1 MRMRLVVG
9 FILLFFIFLLSR
21 VYYLS
26 IKSNVYYEELA
37 KQNAIKTE
45 FLPPVRGQITDRNGT
60 LLAINDLGFSISIK
74 PYLSIKKSNKGILD
88 KELSELT
95 NLFPD
100 LNASKLAEIY
110 KRNDSYYNQDFIK
123 VVDFIPYDE
132 IIPHYSE
139 LNLNKTIK
147 IDPVV
152 KRKYPFG
159 KLASHIIGYV
169 GKANLQDV
177 QENEI
182 AKLSNYTGKSG
193 IERYYNDILQGE
205 KGTRVYKVNALNQE
219 VEQLSY
225 TPAMSNDIELT
236 IDIELQSYLTSLFEG
251 NAGAAIIM
259 NVNDGSILAAGSF
272 PEYDLNPFVTGISF
286 KDWDELS
293 NSLDHPFTN
302 KLINGY
308 YPPGSVVKMGVG
320 LSFLNSKN
328 ISPSTQ
334 YVCNGSIELGGR
346 FFRCWNRSGHGPV
359 DLKHAIKYSC
369 DVYFYNG
376 SLQVGIDQISETLSR
391 IGFGAKTGVD
401 LPSEFVGTLPSK
413 EWKMQRYRQ
422 SWFQG
427 DTLNTAIGQ
436 GNFLA
441 TPMQIARYTAQIAK
455 GAEVVPHFLKSVEN
469 NNTITE
475 DKAQDSNEIFT
486 LFEKS
491 QLPYIRDAMYAVA
504 NEQGGTSYHY
514 LRNLEVKVAA
524 KTGTAQVVGFSQAD
538 KNRVD
543 EKQLRY
549 YTRSHAWVTSYAPYS
564 KPRYVV
570 TVLVEHGGRTISS
583 GVATAKIYQKMI
595 ELGYFKPENK
605 ANSPKKN

>member
-455 GAEVVPHFLKSVEN
+455 GGEVIPHFLKSIEN
-469 NNTITE
+469 NNTTIE
-475 DKAQDSNEIFT
+475 NQMDENKKEIFT

-504 NEQGGTSYHY
+504 NEQGGTSYRY
-514 LRNLEVKVAA
+514 LHNLDVKVAA
-524 KTGTAQVVGFSQAD
+524 KTGTAQVVGFSQTD

-543 EKQLRY
+543 EKQFEY
-549 YTRSHAWVTSYAPYS
+549 YTRSHAWLTSYAPYS
-564 KPRYVV
+564 KPKYVV
-570 TVLVEHGGRTISS
+570 TVLLEHGGR
-583 GVATAKIYQKMI
+583 
-595 ELGYFKPENK
+595 
-605 ANSPKKN
+605 

>member
-455 GAEVVPHFLKSVEN
+455 GGKVIPYFLKSIEN
-469 NNTITE
+469 NNTTIE
-475 DKAQDSNEIFT
+475 NQMDENKKEIFT

-504 NEQGGTSYHY
+504 NEQGGTSYRY
-514 LRNLEVKVAA
+514 LHNLDVKVAA
-524 KTGTAQVVGFSQAD
+524 KTGTAQVVGFSQTD

-543 EKQLRY
+543 EKQFEY
-549 YTRSHAWVTSYAPYS
+549 YTRSHAWLTSYAPYS
-564 KPRYVV
+564 KPKYVV
-570 TVLVEHGGRTISS
+570 TVLLEHGGRNITS
-583 GVATAKIYQKMI
+583 GATVAKIYQKMI
-595 ELGYFKPENK
+595 ELGYFK
-605 ANSPKKN
+605 

>member
-45 FLPPVRGQITDRNGT
+45 FLAPVRGQITDRNGT

-225 TPAMSNDIELT
+225 TPAKSNDIELT

-272 PEYDLNPFVTGISF
+272 HEYDLNPFVTGISF

-455 GAEVVPHFLKSVEN
+455 GGEVIPHFLKSIEN
-469 NNTITE
+469 NNTTIE
-475 DKAQDSNEIFT
+475 NQMDENKKEIFT

-504 NEQGGTSYHY
+504 NEQGGTSYRY
-514 LRNLEVKVAA
+514 LHNLDVKVAA
-524 KTGTAQVVGFSQAD
+524 KTGTAQVVGFSQTD

-543 EKQLRY
+543 EKQFEY
-549 YTRSHAWVTSYAPYS
+549 YTRSHAWLTSYAPYS
-564 KPRYVV
+564 KPKYVV
-570 TVLVEHGGRTISS
+570 TVLLEHGGRNITS
-583 GVATAKIYQKMI
+583 GATVAKIYQKMI
-595 ELGYFKPENK
+595 DLGYFK
-605 ANSPKKN
+605 

>member
-391 IGFGAKTGVD
+391 IGFGVKTGVD

-455 GAEVVPHFLKSVEN
+455 GGEVIPHFLKSIEN
-469 NNTITE
+469 NNTTIE
-475 DKAQDSNEIFT
+475 NQMDENKKEIFT

-504 NEQGGTSYHY
+504 NEQGGTSYRY
-514 LRNLEVKVAA
+514 LHNLDVKVAA
-524 KTGTAQVVGFSQAD
+524 KTGTAQVVGFSQTD

-543 EKQLRY
+543 EKQFEY
-549 YTRSHAWVTSYAPYS
+549 YTRSHAWLTSYAPYS
-564 KPRYVV
+564 KPKYVV
-570 TVLVEHGGRTISS
+570 TVLLEHGGRNITS
-583 GVATAKIYQKMI
+583 GATVAKIYQKMI
-595 ELGYFKPENK
+595 ELGYFK
-605 ANSPKKN
+605 

>member
-88 KELSELT
+88 KELSEFT

-455 GAEVVPHFLKSVEN
+455 GGEVIPHFLKSIEN
-469 NNTITE
+469 NNTTIE
-475 DKAQDSNEIFT
+475 NQMDENKKEIFT

-504 NEQGGTSYHY
+504 NEQGGTSYRY
-514 LRNLEVKVAA
+514 LHNLDVKVAA
-524 KTGTAQVVGFSQAD
+524 KTGTAQVVGFSQTD

-543 EKQLRY
+543 EKQFEY
-549 YTRSHAWVTSYAPYS
+549 YTRSHAWLTSYAPYS
-564 KPRYVV
+564 KPKYVV
-570 TVLVEHGGRTISS
+570 TVLLEHGGRNITS
-583 GVATAKIYQKMI
+583 GATVAKIYQKMI
-595 ELGYFKPENK
+595 DLGYFK
-605 ANSPKKN
+605 

>member
-100 LNASKLAEIY
+100 LNASKLAEIN

-455 GAEVVPHFLKSVEN
+455 GGEVIPHFLKSIEN
-469 NNTITE
+469 NNTTIE
-475 DKAQDSNEIFT
+475 NQMDENKKEIFT

-504 NEQGGTSYHY
+504 NEQGGTSYRY
-514 LRNLEVKVAA
+514 LHNLNVKVAA
-524 KTGTAQVVGFSQAD
+524 KTGTAQVVGFSQTD

-543 EKQLRY
+543 EKQFEY
-549 YTRSHAWVTSYAPYS
+549 YTRSHAWLTSYAPYS
-564 KPRYVV
+564 KPKYVV
-570 TVLVEHGGRTISS
+570 TVLLEHGGRNITS
-583 GVATAKIYQKMI
+583 GATVAKIYQKMI
-595 ELGYFKPENK
+595 ELGYFK
-605 ANSPKKN
+605 

>member
-45 FLPPVRGQITDRNGT
+45 FLAPVRGQITDRNGT

-455 GAEVVPHFLKSVEN
+455 GGEVIPHFLKSIEN
-469 NNTITE
+469 NNTTIE
-475 DKAQDSNEIFT
+475 NQMDENKKEIFT

-504 NEQGGTSYHY
+504 NEQGGTSYRY
-514 LRNLEVKVAA
+514 LHNLDVKVAA
-524 KTGTAQVVGFSQAD
+524 KTGTAQVVGFSQTD

-543 EKQLRY
+543 EKQFEY
-549 YTRSHAWVTSYAPYS
+549 YTRSHAWLTSYAPYS
-564 KPRYVV
+564 KPKYVV
-570 TVLVEHGGRTISS
+570 TVLLEHGGRNITS
-583 GVATAKIYQKMI
+583 GATVAKIYQKMI
-595 ELGYFKPENK
+595 DLGYFK
-605 ANSPKKN
+605 

>member
-225 TPAMSNDIELT
+225 TPPISNDIELT

-401 LPSEFVGTLPSK
+401 LPNEFVGTLPSK

-422 SWFQG
+422 AWFQG

-455 GAEVVPHFLKSVEN
+455 GGEVIPHFLKSIEN
-469 NNTITE
+469 NNTTIE
-475 DKAQDSNEIFT
+475 NQMGENKKEIFT

-504 NEQGGTSYHY
+504 NEEGGTSYRY
-514 LRNLEVKVAA
+514 LHNLDVKVAA
-524 KTGTAQVVGFSQAD
+524 KTGTAQVVGFSQTD

-543 EKQLRY
+543 EKQFEY
-549 YTRSHAWVTSYAPYS
+549 YTRSHAWLTSYAPYS
-564 KPRYVV
+564 KPKYVV
-570 TVLVEHGGRTISS
+570 TVLLEHGGRNITS
-583 GVATAKIYQKMI
+583 GAIVAKIYQKMI
-595 ELGYFKPENK
+595 ELGYFK
-605 ANSPKKN
+605 

>member
-286 KDWDELS
+286 KDWDELL

-334 YVCNGSIELGGR
+334 YICNGSIELGGR

-455 GAEVVPHFLKSVEN
+455 GGEVIPHFLKSIEN
-469 NNTITE
+469 NNTTIE
-475 DKAQDSNEIFT
+475 NQMDENKKEIFT

-504 NEQGGTSYHY
+504 NEQGGTSYRY
-514 LRNLEVKVAA
+514 LHNLDVKVAA
-524 KTGTAQVVGFSQAD
+524 KTGTAQVVGFSQTD

-543 EKQLRY
+543 EKQFEY
-549 YTRSHAWVTSYAPYS
+549 YTRSHAWLTSYAPYS
-564 KPRYVV
+564 KPKYVV
-570 TVLVEHGGRTISS
+570 TVLLEHGGRNITS
-583 GVATAKIYQKMI
+583 GATVAKIYQKMI
-595 ELGYFKPENK
+595 DLGYFK
-605 ANSPKKN
+605 

>member
-45 FLPPVRGQITDRNGT
+45 FLPPVGGQITDRNGT

-455 GAEVVPHFLKSVEN
+455 GGEVIPHFLKSIEN
-469 NNTITE
+469 NNTTIE
-475 DKAQDSNEIFT
+475 NQMDENKKEIFT

-504 NEQGGTSYHY
+504 NEQGGTSYRY
-514 LRNLEVKVAA
+514 LHNLDVKVAA
-524 KTGTAQVVGFSQAD
+524 KTGTAQVVGFSQTD

-543 EKQLRY
+543 EKQFEY
-549 YTRSHAWVTSYAPYS
+549 YTRSHAWLTSYAPYS
-564 KPRYVV
+564 KPKYVV
-570 TVLVEHGGRTISS
+570 TVLLEHGGRNITS
-583 GVATAKIYQKMI
+583 GATVAKIYQKMI
-595 ELGYFKPENK
+595 ELGYFK
-605 ANSPKKN
+605 

>member
-45 FLPPVRGQITDRNGT
+45 FLAPVRGQITDRNGT

-455 GAEVVPHFLKSVEN
+455 GGEVIPHFLKSIEN
-469 NNTITE
+469 NNTTIE
-475 DKAQDSNEIFT
+475 NQMDENKKEIFT

-504 NEQGGTSYHY
+504 NEQGGTSYRY
-514 LRNLEVKVAA
+514 LHNLNVKVAA
-524 KTGTAQVVGFSQAD
+524 KTGTAQVVGFSQTD

-543 EKQLRY
+543 EKQFEY
-549 YTRSHAWVTSYAPYS
+549 YTRSHAWLTSYAPYS
-564 KPRYVV
+564 KPKYVV
-570 TVLVEHGGRTISS
+570 TVLLEHGGRNITS
-583 GVATAKIYQKMI
+583 GATVAKIYQKMI
-595 ELGYFKPENK
+595 ELGYFK
-605 ANSPKKN
+605 

>member
-45 FLPPVRGQITDRNGT
+45 FLAPVRGQITDRNGT

-88 KELSELT
+88 KELSELE

-139 LNLNKTIK
+139 LNLNKTIR

-455 GAEVVPHFLKSVEN
+455 GEEVIPHFLKKIEN
-469 NNTITE
+469 NNTIIE
-475 DKAQDSNEIFT
+475 NQIGENKKEIFT

-504 NEQGGTSYHY
+504 NEQGGTSYRY
-514 LRNLEVKVAA
+514 LHNLDVKVAA
-524 KTGTAQVVGFSQAD
+524 KTGTAQVVGFSQTD

-543 EKQLRY
+543 EKQFEY
-549 YTRSHAWVTSYAPYS
+549 YSRSHAWVTSYAPYS
-564 KPRYVV
+564 KPKYVV
-570 TVLVEHGGRTISS
+570 TVLLEHGGRNITS
-583 GVATAKIYQKMI
+583 GATVAKIYQKMI
-595 ELGYFKPENK
+595 ELGYFK
-605 ANSPKKN
+605 

>member
-9 FILLFFIFLLSR
+9 FMLLFFIFLLSR

-455 GAEVVPHFLKSVEN
+455 GGEVIPHFLKSIEN
-469 NNTITE
+469 NNTTIE
-475 DKAQDSNEIFT
+475 NQMDENKKEIFT

-504 NEQGGTSYHY
+504 NEQGGTSYRY
-514 LRNLEVKVAA
+514 LHNLNVKVAA
-524 KTGTAQVVGFSQAD
+524 KTGTAQVVGFSQTD

-543 EKQLRY
+543 EKQFEY
-549 YTRSHAWVTSYAPYS
+549 YTRSHAWLTSYAPYS
-564 KPRYVV
+564 KPKYVV
-570 TVLVEHGGRTISS
+570 TVLLEHGGRNITS
-583 GVATAKIYQKMI
+583 GATVAKIYQKMI
-595 ELGYFKPENK
+595 ELGYFK
-605 ANSPKKN
+605 

>member
-272 PEYDLNPFVTGISF
+272 PEYDLNPFATGISF

-455 GAEVVPHFLKSVEN
+455 GGEVIPHFLKSIEN
-469 NNTITE
+469 NNTTIE
-475 DKAQDSNEIFT
+475 NQMDENKKEIFT

-504 NEQGGTSYHY
+504 NEQGGTSYRY
-514 LRNLEVKVAA
+514 LHNLDVKVAA
-524 KTGTAQVVGFSQAD
+524 KTGTAQVVGFSQTD

-543 EKQLRY
+543 EKQFEY
-549 YTRSHAWVTSYAPYS
+549 YTRSHAWLTSYAPYS
-564 KPRYVV
+564 KPKYVV
-570 TVLVEHGGRTISS
+570 TVLLEHGGRNITS
-583 GVATAKIYQKMI
+583 GATVAKIYQKMI
-595 ELGYFKPENK
+595 DLGYFK
-605 ANSPKKN
+605 

>member
-225 TPAMSNDIELT
+225 APAMSNDIELT

-455 GAEVVPHFLKSVEN
+455 GGEVIPHFLKSIEN
-469 NNTITE
+469 NNNTTIE
-475 DKAQDSNEIFT
+475 NQMDENKKEIFT

-504 NEQGGTSYHY
+504 NEQGGTSYRY
-514 LRNLEVKVAA
+514 LHNLDVKVAA
-524 KTGTAQVVGFSQAD
+524 KTGTAQVVGFSQTD

-543 EKQLRY
+543 EKQFEY
-549 YTRSHAWVTSYAPYS
+549 YTRSHAWLTSYAPYS
-564 KPRYVV
+564 KPKYVV
-570 TVLVEHGGRTISS
+570 TVLLEHGGRNITS
-583 GVATAKIYQKMI
+583 GATVAKIYQKMI
-595 ELGYFKPENK
+595 ELGYFK
-605 ANSPKKN
+605 

>member
-132 IIPHYSE
+132 IISHYSE

-236 IDIELQSYLTSLFEG
+236 IDIELQSYLTSLLEG

-455 GAEVVPHFLKSVEN
+455 GGEVIPHFLKSIEN
-469 NNTITE
+469 NNTTIE
-475 DKAQDSNEIFT
+475 NQMDENKKEIFT

-504 NEQGGTSYHY
+504 NEQGGTSYRY
-514 LRNLEVKVAA
+514 LHNLDVKVAA
-524 KTGTAQVVGFSQAD
+524 KTGTAQVVGFSQTD

-543 EKQLRY
+543 EKQFEY
-549 YTRSHAWVTSYAPYS
+549 YTRSHAWLTSYAPYS
-564 KPRYVV
+564 KPKYVV
-570 TVLVEHGGRTISS
+570 TVLLEHGGRNITS
-583 GVATAKIYQKMI
+583 GATVAKIYQKMI
-595 ELGYFKPENK
+595 ELGYFK
-605 ANSPKKN
+605 

>member
-455 GAEVVPHFLKSVEN
+455 GGEVIPHFLKSIEN
-469 NNTITE
+469 NNTTIE
-475 DKAQDSNEIFT
+475 NQMDENKKEIFT

-491 QLPYIRDAMYAVA
+491 QLPYVRDAMYAVA
-504 NEQGGTSYHY
+504 NEQGGTSYRY
-514 LRNLEVKVAA
+514 LHNLDVKVAA
-524 KTGTAQVVGFSQAD
+524 KTGTAQVVGFSQTD

-543 EKQLRY
+543 EKQFEY
-549 YTRSHAWVTSYAPYS
+549 YTRSHAWLTSYAPYS
-564 KPRYVV
+564 KPKYVV
-570 TVLVEHGGRTISS
+570 TVLLEHGGRNITS
-583 GVATAKIYQKMI
+583 GATVAKIYQKMI
-595 ELGYFKPENK
+595 ELGYFK
-605 ANSPKKN
+605 

>member
-37 KQNAIKTE
+37 KQNAIKIE

-455 GAEVVPHFLKSVEN
+455 GGEVIPHFLKSIEN
-469 NNTITE
+469 NNTTIE
-475 DKAQDSNEIFT
+475 NQMDENKKEIFT

-504 NEQGGTSYHY
+504 NEQGGTSYRY
-514 LRNLEVKVAA
+514 LHNLDVKVAA
-524 KTGTAQVVGFSQAD
+524 KTGTAQVVGFSQTD

-543 EKQLRY
+543 EKQFEY
-549 YTRSHAWVTSYAPYS
+549 YTRSHAWLTSYAPYS
-564 KPRYVV
+564 KPKYVV
-570 TVLVEHGGRTISS
+570 TVLLEHGGRNITS
-583 GVATAKIYQKMI
+583 GATVAKIYQKMI
-595 ELGYFKPENK
+595 ELGYFK
-605 ANSPKKN
+605 

>member
-293 NSLDHPFTN
+293 NSLEHPFTN

-455 GAEVVPHFLKSVEN
+455 GGEVIPHFLKSIEN
-469 NNTITE
+469 NNTTIE
-475 DKAQDSNEIFT
+475 NQMDENKKEIFT

-504 NEQGGTSYHY
+504 NEQGGTSYRY
-514 LRNLEVKVAA
+514 LHNLDVKVAA
-524 KTGTAQVVGFSQAD
+524 KTGTAQVVGFSQTD

-543 EKQLRY
+543 EKQFEY
-549 YTRSHAWVTSYAPYS
+549 YTRSHAWLTSYAPYS
-564 KPRYVV
+564 KPKYVV
-570 TVLVEHGGRTISS
+570 TVLLEHGGRNITL
-583 GVATAKIYQKMI
+583 GATVAKIYQKMI
-595 ELGYFKPENK
+595 DLGYFK
-605 ANSPKKN
+605 

>member
-95 NLFPD
+95 NLSPD

-455 GAEVVPHFLKSVEN
+455 GGEVIPHFLKSIEN
-469 NNTITE
+469 NNTTIE
-475 DKAQDSNEIFT
+475 NQMDENKKEIFT

-504 NEQGGTSYHY
+504 NEQGGTSYRY
-514 LRNLEVKVAA
+514 LHNLDVKVAA
-524 KTGTAQVVGFSQAD
+524 KTGTAQVVGFSQTD

-543 EKQLRY
+543 EKQFEY
-549 YTRSHAWVTSYAPYS
+549 YTRSHAWLTSYAPYS
-564 KPRYVV
+564 KPKYVV
-570 TVLVEHGGRTISS
+570 TVLLEHGGRNITS
-583 GVATAKIYQKMI
+583 GATVAKIYQKMI
-595 ELGYFKPENK
+595 ELGYFK
-605 ANSPKKN
+605 

>member
-272 PEYDLNPFVTGISF
+272 PEYDLNPFATGISF

-455 GAEVVPHFLKSVEN
+455 GGEVIPHFLKSIEN
-469 NNTITE
+469 NNTTIE
-475 DKAQDSNEIFT
+475 NQMDENKKEIFT

-504 NEQGGTSYHY
+504 NEQGGTSYRY
-514 LRNLEVKVAA
+514 LHNLDVKVAA
-524 KTGTAQVVGFSQAD
+524 KTGTAQVVGFSQTD

-543 EKQLRY
+543 EKQFEY
-549 YTRSHAWVTSYAPYS
+549 YTRSHAWLTSYAPYS
-564 KPRYVV
+564 KPKYVV
-570 TVLVEHGGRTISS
+570 TVLLEHGGRNITS
-583 GVATAKIYQKMI
+583 GATVAKIYQKMI
-595 ELGYFKPENK
+595 ELGYFK
-605 ANSPKKN
+605 

>member
-37 KQNAIKTE
+37 KQNTIKTE

-455 GAEVVPHFLKSVEN
+455 GGEVIPHFLKSIEN
-469 NNTITE
+469 NNTTIE
-475 DKAQDSNEIFT
+475 NQMDENKKEIFT

-504 NEQGGTSYHY
+504 NEQGGTSYRY
-514 LRNLEVKVAA
+514 LHNLNVKVAA
-524 KTGTAQVVGFSQAD
+524 KTGTAQVVGFSQTD

-543 EKQLRY
+543 EKQFEY
-549 YTRSHAWVTSYAPYS
+549 YTRSHAWLTSYAPYS
-564 KPRYVV
+564 KPKYVV
-570 TVLVEHGGRTISS
+570 TVLLEHGGRNITS
-583 GVATAKIYQKMI
+583 GATVAKIYQKMI
-595 ELGYFKPENK
+595 ELGYFK
-605 ANSPKKN
+605 

>member
-205 KGTRVYKVNALNQE
+205 KGTRVYKINALNQE
-219 VEQLSY
+219 VEQLSH

-455 GAEVVPHFLKSVEN
+455 GGEVIPHFLKSIEN
-469 NNTITE
+469 NNTTIE
-475 DKAQDSNEIFT
+475 NQMDENKKEIFT

-504 NEQGGTSYHY
+504 NEQGGTSYRY
-514 LRNLEVKVAA
+514 LHNLDVKVAA
-524 KTGTAQVVGFSQAD
+524 KTGTAQVVGFSQTD

-543 EKQLRY
+543 EKQFEY
-549 YTRSHAWVTSYAPYS
+549 YTRSHAWLTSYAPYS
-564 KPRYVV
+564 KPKYVV
-570 TVLVEHGGRTISS
+570 TVLLEHGGRNITS
-583 GVATAKIYQKMI
+583 GATVAKIYQKMI
-595 ELGYFKPENK
+595 ELGYFK
-605 ANSPKKN
+605 

>member
-293 NSLDHPFTN
+293 TSLDHPFTN

-455 GAEVVPHFLKSVEN
+455 GGEVIPHFLKSIEN
-469 NNTITE
+469 NNTTIE
-475 DKAQDSNEIFT
+475 NQMDENKKEIFT

-504 NEQGGTSYHY
+504 NEQGGTSYRY
-514 LRNLEVKVAA
+514 LHNLNVKVAA
-524 KTGTAQVVGFSQAD
+524 KTGTAQVVGFSQTD

-543 EKQLRY
+543 EKQFEY
-549 YTRSHAWVTSYAPYS
+549 YTRSHAWLTSYAPYS
-564 KPRYVV
+564 KPKYVV
-570 TVLVEHGGRTISS
+570 TVLLEHGGRNITS
-583 GVATAKIYQKMI
+583 GATVAKIYQKMI
-595 ELGYFKPENK
+595 ELGYFK
-605 ANSPKKN
+605 

>member
-1 MRMRLVVG
+1 
-9 FILLFFIFLLSR
+9 
-21 VYYLS
+21 
-26 IKSNVYYEELA
+26 YYEELA

-455 GAEVVPHFLKSVEN
+455 GGEVIPHFLKSIEN
-469 NNTITE
+469 NNNTTIE
-475 DKAQDSNEIFT
+475 NQMDENKKEIFT

-504 NEQGGTSYHY
+504 NEQGGTSYRY
-514 LRNLEVKVAA
+514 LHNLDVKVAA
-524 KTGTAQVVGFSQAD
+524 KTGTAQVVGFSQTD

-543 EKQLRY
+543 EKQFEY
-549 YTRSHAWVTSYAPYS
+549 YTRSHAWLTSYAPYS
-564 KPRYVV
+564 KPKYVV
-570 TVLVEHGGRTISS
+570 TVLLEHGGRNITS
-583 GVATAKIYQKMI
+583 GATVAKIYQKMI
-595 ELGYFKPENK
+595 ELGYFK
-605 ANSPKKN
+605 

>member
-359 DLKHAIKYSC
+359 DLKYAIKYSC

-455 GAEVVPHFLKSVEN
+455 GGEVIPHFLKSIEN
-469 NNTITE
+469 NNTTIE
-475 DKAQDSNEIFT
+475 NQMDENKKEIFT

-504 NEQGGTSYHY
+504 NEQGGTSYRY
-514 LRNLEVKVAA
+514 LHNLDVKVAA
-524 KTGTAQVVGFSQAD
+524 KTGTAQVVGFSQTD

-543 EKQLRY
+543 EKQFEY
-549 YTRSHAWVTSYAPYS
+549 YTRSHAWLTSYAPYS
-564 KPRYVV
+564 KPKYVV
-570 TVLVEHGGRTISS
+570 TVLLEHGGRNITS
-583 GVATAKIYQKMI
+583 GATVAKIYQKMI
-595 ELGYFKPENK
+595 ELGYFK
-605 ANSPKKN
+605 

>member
-45 FLPPVRGQITDRNGT
+45 FLAPVRGQITDRNGT

-455 GAEVVPHFLKSVEN
+455 GGEVIPHFLKSIEN
-469 NNTITE
+469 NNNTTIE
-475 DKAQDSNEIFT
+475 NQMDENKKEIFT

-504 NEQGGTSYHY
+504 NEQGGTSYRY
-514 LRNLEVKVAA
+514 LHNLDVKVAA
-524 KTGTAQVVGFSQAD
+524 KTGTAQVVGFSQTD

-543 EKQLRY
+543 EKQFEY
-549 YTRSHAWVTSYAPYS
+549 YTRSHAWLTSYAPYS
-564 KPRYVV
+564 KPKYVV
-570 TVLVEHGGRTISS
+570 TVLLEHGGRNITS
-583 GVATAKIYQKMI
+583 GATVAKIYQKMI
-595 ELGYFKPENK
+595 ELGYFK
-605 ANSPKKN
+605 

>member
-45 FLPPVRGQITDRNGT
+45 FLAPVRGQITDRNGT

-455 GAEVVPHFLKSVEN
+455 GGEVIPHFLKSIEN
-469 NNTITE
+469 NNTTIE
-475 DKAQDSNEIFT
+475 NQMDENKKEIFT

-504 NEQGGTSYHY
+504 NEQGGTSYRY
-514 LRNLEVKVAA
+514 LHNLDVKVAA
-524 KTGTAQVVGFSQAD
+524 KTGTAQVVGFSQTD

-543 EKQLRY
+543 EKQFEY
-549 YTRSHAWVTSYAPYS
+549 YTRSHAWLTSYAPYS
-564 KPRYVV
+564 KPKYVV
-570 TVLVEHGGRTISS
+570 TVLLEHGGRNIIS
-583 GVATAKIYQKMI
+583 GATVAKIYQKMI
-595 ELGYFKPENK
+595 ELGYFK
-605 ANSPKKN
+605 

>member
-455 GAEVVPHFLKSVEN
+455 GGEVIPHFLKSIEN
-469 NNTITE
+469 NNTTIE
-475 DKAQDSNEIFT
+475 NQMDENKKEIFT

-504 NEQGGTSYHY
+504 NEQGGTSYRY
-514 LRNLEVKVAA
+514 LHNLDVKVAA
-524 KTGTAQVVGFSQAD
+524 KTGTAQVVGFSQTD

-543 EKQLRY
+543 EKQFEY
-549 YTRSHAWVTSYAPYS
+549 YTRSHAWLTSYAPYS
-564 KPRYVV
+564 KPKYVV
-570 TVLVEHGGRTISS
+570 TVLLEHGGRNITS
-583 GVATAKIYQKMI
+583 GATVAKIYQKMI
-595 ELGYFKPENK
+595 DFGYFK
-605 ANSPKKN
+605 

>member
-205 KGTRVYKVNALNQE
+205 KGARVYKVNALNQE

-225 TPAMSNDIELT
+225 TPAMSNNIELT

-455 GAEVVPHFLKSVEN
+455 GGEVIPHFLKSIEN
-469 NNTITE
+469 NNNTTIE
-475 DKAQDSNEIFT
+475 NQMDENKKEIFT

-504 NEQGGTSYHY
+504 NEQGGTSYRY
-514 LRNLEVKVAA
+514 LHNLDVKVAA
-524 KTGTAQVVGFSQAD
+524 KTGTAQVVGFSQTD

-543 EKQLRY
+543 EKQFEY
-549 YTRSHAWVTSYAPYS
+549 YTRSHAWLTSYAPYS
-564 KPRYVV
+564 KPKYVV
-570 TVLVEHGGRTISS
+570 TVLLEHGGRNITS
-583 GVATAKIYQKMI
+583 GATVAKIYQKMI
-595 ELGYFKPENK
+595 ELGYFK
-605 ANSPKKN
+605 

>member
-225 TPAMSNDIELT
+225 TPAKSNDIELT

-455 GAEVVPHFLKSVEN
+455 GGEVIPHFLKSIEN
-469 NNTITE
+469 NNTTIE
-475 DKAQDSNEIFT
+475 NQMDENKKEIFT

-504 NEQGGTSYHY
+504 NEQGGTSYRY
-514 LRNLEVKVAA
+514 LHNLDVKVAA
-524 KTGTAQVVGFSQAD
+524 KTGTAQVVGFSQTD

-543 EKQLRY
+543 EKQFEY
-549 YTRSHAWVTSYAPYS
+549 YTRSHAWLTSYAPYS
-564 KPRYVV
+564 KPKYVV
-570 TVLVEHGGRTISS
+570 TVLLEHGGRNITS
-583 GVATAKIYQKMI
+583 GATVAKIYQKMI
-595 ELGYFKPENK
+595 ELGYFK
-605 ANSPKKN
+605 

>member
-455 GAEVVPHFLKSVEN
+455 GGEVVPHFLKSIEN
-469 NNTITE
+469 NNTTIE
-475 DKAQDSNEIFT
+475 NQMDENKKEIFT

-504 NEQGGTSYHY
+504 NEQGGTSYRY
-514 LRNLEVKVAA
+514 LHNLDVKVAA
-524 KTGTAQVVGFSQAD
+524 KTGTAQVVGFSQTD

-543 EKQLRY
+543 EKQFEY
-549 YTRSHAWVTSYAPYS
+549 YTRSHAWLTSYAPYS
-564 KPRYVV
+564 KPKYVV
-570 TVLVEHGGRTISS
+570 TVLLEHGGRNITS
-583 GVATAKIYQKMI
+583 GATVAKIYQKMI
-595 ELGYFKPENK
+595 ELGYFK
-605 ANSPKKN
+605 

>member
-26 IKSNVYYEELA
+26 IKLNVYYEELA

-45 FLPPVRGQITDRNGT
+45 FLAPVRGQITDRNGT

-88 KELSELT
+88 KELSELA

-455 GAEVVPHFLKSVEN
+455 GGEVIPHFLKSIEN
-469 NNTITE
+469 NNTTIE
-475 DKAQDSNEIFT
+475 NQMDENKKEIFT

-504 NEQGGTSYHY
+504 NEQGGTSYRY
-514 LRNLEVKVAA
+514 LHNLDVKVAA
-524 KTGTAQVVGFSQAD
+524 KTGTAQVVGFSQTD

-543 EKQLRY
+543 EKQFEY
-549 YTRSHAWVTSYAPYS
+549 YTRSHAWLTSYAPYS
-564 KPRYVV
+564 KPKYVV
-570 TVLVEHGGRTISS
+570 TVLLEHGGRNITS
-583 GVATAKIYQKMI
+583 GVTVAKIYQKMI
-595 ELGYFKPENK
+595 ELGYFK
-605 ANSPKKN
+605 

>member
-1 MRMRLVVG
+1 MRIRLVVG

-45 FLPPVRGQITDRNGT
+45 FLAPVRGQITDRNGT

-225 TPAMSNDIELT
+225 TPAKSNDIELT

-391 IGFGAKTGVD
+391 IGFGVKTGVD

-455 GAEVVPHFLKSVEN
+455 GGEVIPHFLKSIEN
-469 NNTITE
+469 NNTTIE
-475 DKAQDSNEIFT
+475 NQMDENKKEIFT

-504 NEQGGTSYHY
+504 NEQGGTSYRY
-514 LRNLEVKVAA
+514 LHNLDVKVAA
-524 KTGTAQVVGFSQAD
+524 KTGTAQVVGFSQTD

-543 EKQLRY
+543 EKQFEY
-549 YTRSHAWVTSYAPYS
+549 YTRSHAWLTSYAPYS
-564 KPRYVV
+564 KPKYVV
-570 TVLVEHGGRTISS
+570 TVLLEHGGRNITS
-583 GVATAKIYQKMI
+583 GVTVAKIYQKMI
-595 ELGYFKPENK
+595 DLGYFK
-605 ANSPKKN
+605 

>member
-45 FLPPVRGQITDRNGT
+45 FLAPVRGQITDRNGT

-225 TPAMSNDIELT
+225 TSAMSNDIELT

-455 GAEVVPHFLKSVEN
+455 GGEVIPHFLKSIEN
-469 NNTITE
+469 NNTTIE
-475 DKAQDSNEIFT
+475 NQMDENKKEIFT

-504 NEQGGTSYHY
+504 NEQGGTSYRY
-514 LRNLEVKVAA
+514 LHNLNVKVAA
-524 KTGTAQVVGFSQAD
+524 KTGTAQVVGFSQTD

-543 EKQLRY
+543 EKQFEY
-549 YTRSHAWVTSYAPYS
+549 YTRSHAWLTSYAPYS
-564 KPRYVV
+564 KPKYVV
-570 TVLVEHGGRTISS
+570 TVLLEHGGRNITS
-583 GVATAKIYQKMI
+583 GATVAKIYQKMI
-595 ELGYFKPENK
+595 ELGYFK
-605 ANSPKKN
+605 

>member
-26 IKSNVYYEELA
+26 IKSNVYYEEFA

-45 FLPPVRGQITDRNGT
+45 FLAPVRGQITDRNGT

-123 VVDFIPYDE
+123 VIDFIPYDE

-225 TPAMSNDIELT
+225 TPAKSNDIELT

-455 GAEVVPHFLKSVEN
+455 GGEVIPHFLKSIEN
-469 NNTITE
+469 NNTTIE
-475 DKAQDSNEIFT
+475 NQMDENKKEIFT

-504 NEQGGTSYHY
+504 NEQGGTSYRY
-514 LRNLEVKVAA
+514 LHNLDVKVAA
-524 KTGTAQVVGFSQAD
+524 KTGTAQVVGFSQTD

-543 EKQLRY
+543 EKQFEY
-549 YTRSHAWVTSYAPYS
+549 YTRSHAWLTSYAPYS
-564 KPRYVV
+564 KPKYVV
-570 TVLVEHGGRTISS
+570 TVLLEHGGRNITS
-583 GVATAKIYQKMI
+583 GATVAKIYQKMI
-595 ELGYFKPENK
+595 DLGYFK
-605 ANSPKKN
+605 